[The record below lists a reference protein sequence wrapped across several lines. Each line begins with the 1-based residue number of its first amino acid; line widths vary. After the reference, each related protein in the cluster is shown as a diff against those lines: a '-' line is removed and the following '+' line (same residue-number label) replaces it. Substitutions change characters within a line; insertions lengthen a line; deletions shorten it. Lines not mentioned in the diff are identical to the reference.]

1 MGFETITYDVADGV
15 ATVTLNRPDRLNAW
29 TRQMEGEVRQ
39 AMERA
44 GADAAV
50 RCIILTG
57 AGRGFCAGA
66 DMDLLTGIQQGGPRA
81 GTEHRPGGSAAQV
94 RPDFRLTYSY
104 FPTIPKLIVGA
115 INGPCA
121 GLGLVIALYCDIRY
135 AADNAVFTSAFAAR
149 GLIAEHGISWTL
161 PRLVGIAN
169 ALDIL
174 CSARKFGAEEAL
186 RMGMLNRVLP
196 GDQLLPAARDYAR
209 TIATTVSPRSVGVM
223 KRQIWDAQ
231 FQTLAEAIVVGDA
244 EMKESFLSDDFREG
258 VAHFVEKRAPR
269 FTGR

>member
-1 MGFETITYDVADGV
+1 MDFEAIKYEVSEGI

-29 TRQMEGEVRQ
+29 TRQMENEVRI
-39 AMERA
+39 AMQKA
-44 GADAAV
+44 GADAKV

-66 DMDLLTGIQQGGPRA
+66 DMDLLTGIQQGGRQAEERRA
-81 GTEHRPGGSAAQV
+81 GSSAANV
-94 RPDFRLTYSY
+94 RPDFRMTYSY
-104 FPTIPKLIVGA
+104 FPTIPKLIIGA

-135 AADNAVFTSAFAAR
+135 AADNAMFTSAFAAR

-174 CSARKFGAEEAL
+174 CSARKFGAQEAL
-186 RMGMLNRVLP
+186 HMGMLNRVLP
-196 GDQLLPAARDYAR
+196 GEQLLPAVREYAKQ
-209 TIATTVSPRSVGVM
+209 IATTVSPRSVGVM
-223 KRQIWDAQ
+223 KKQVWDAQ
-231 FQTLAEAIVVGDA
+231 FQTLAESIVVGDA
-244 EMKESFLSDDFREG
+244 EMKDSFLSEDFKEG
-258 VAHFVEKRAPR
+258 VAHFMEKRAPK
-269 FTGR
+269 FSGR

>member
-1 MGFETITYDVADGV
+1 MGYEAIKYEAGEGIATI
-15 ATVTLNRPDRLNAW
+15 TLNRPDRLNAW
-29 TRQMEGEVRQ
+29 TRQMEGEVRD
-39 AMERA
+39 AMNRA
-44 GADAAV
+44 GADPAV

-66 DMDLLTGIQQGGPRA
+66 DMDLLSGIQQGGQRA
-81 GTEHRPGGSAAQV
+81 EGERRGAGSASGV
-94 RPDFRLTYSY
+94 RPDFRMTYSY
-104 FPTIPKLIVGA
+104 FPTVPKLVIGA

-121 GLGLVIALYCDIRY
+121 GLGLVVALYCDIRY

-174 CSARKFGAEEAL
+174 CSARKFGANEAL
-186 RMGMLNRVLP
+186 KMGMLNRVLP
-196 GDQLLPAARDYAR
+196 AEELLPAVREYAKA
-209 TIATTVSPRSVGVM
+209 IATTVSPRSVAVM

-231 FQTLAEAIVVGDA
+231 FQTLAESIVVGDA
-244 EMKESFLSDDFREG
+244 EMKESFLSEDFKEG